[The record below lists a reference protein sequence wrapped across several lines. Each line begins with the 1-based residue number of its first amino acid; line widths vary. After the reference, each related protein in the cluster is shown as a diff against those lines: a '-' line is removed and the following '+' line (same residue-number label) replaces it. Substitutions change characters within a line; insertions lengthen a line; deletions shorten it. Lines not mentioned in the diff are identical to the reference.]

1 MASPRYLFFAIG
13 LKREGGKPTG
23 RWLVNYWQPRWRPLV
38 LDAVG

>member
-1 MASPRYLFFAIG
+1 MASASYLLFAIG

-23 RWLVNYWQPRWRPLV
+23 RWLVNYRQPRWSPPV

>member
-1 MASPRYLFFAIG
+1 MASASYLFFAIG

-23 RWLVNYWQPRWRPLV
+23 RWLVNYWQPRWSPPV